1 MLSFI
6 STLILKLLGWKIQI
20 DKQYFQFNSAVVIMA
35 PHTSMMDFWIGRL
48 AFWKYKQKVYFLIKK
63 ELFFFPLGYFLRWMG
78 GIPVLRGKSAQLVE
92 QLVKEFRK
100 RKKMWLVIT
109 PEGTRKRVE
118 KWKTGFYKIA
128 LAAQLPIFISYI
140 DYAKKEGGIAFL
152 LYPSGDFEN
161 DFERIKCF
169 YKTVKARY
177 PENFNLSN

>member
-1 MLSFI
+1 MLSFLSAI
-6 STLILKLLGWKIQI
+6 ILKLLGWKIQI
-20 DKQYFQFNSAVVIMA
+20 DKLYFHYNSAVVIMA

-63 ELFFFPLGYFLRWMG
+63 ELFFFPIGYFLKCMG
-78 GIPVLRGKSAQLVE
+78 GIPVLRGKSAQVVE
-92 QLVKEFRK
+92 QLVKEFHK

-109 PEGTRKRVE
+109 PEGTRKKVE

-128 LAAQLPIFISYI
+128 LAAQLPIFVSYI
-140 DYAKKEGGIAFL
+140 DYEKKYGGIAFL
-152 LYPSGDFEN
+152 LYPSGDFEK
-161 DFERIKCF
+161 DFEKIKCF